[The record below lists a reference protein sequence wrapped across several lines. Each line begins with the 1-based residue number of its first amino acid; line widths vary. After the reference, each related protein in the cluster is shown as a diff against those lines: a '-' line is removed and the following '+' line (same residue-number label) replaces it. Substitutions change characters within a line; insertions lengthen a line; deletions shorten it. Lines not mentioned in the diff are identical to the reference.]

1 MEYQIFNYVYLKV
14 TPFMGTKRFQVKGKL
29 APRYV
34 GPFPI
39 YTKRAEVEYALAL
52 PDSLLGIHDVLHAS
66 QLNPSAYRP
75 TPVARH

>member
-1 MEYQIFNYVYLKV
+1 
-14 TPFMGTKRFQVKGKL
+14 MGTKIFQVKGKL

-39 YTKRAEVEYALAL
+39 YTKRAEVEYTLPL
-52 PDSLLGIHDVLHAS
+52 PDSLLGIHDVFHAS

-75 TPVARH
+75 TLVARH